1 MAAPPDDFFD
11 FARLRRNF
19 EPSETGPAPRPVH
32 RALEAVRPRGDPLVE
47 AAQVLRTFEEAVA
60 QRLPSRAAALAPFL
74 ATLRERFEAL
84 PGPGRPP
91 LAGTPTGAAPEGEE
105 TDPFVRFDQALD
117 PLEDLLE
124 VFAFVP
130 ERKR

>member
-32 RALEAVRPRGDPLVE
+32 RALEAVRPKGDPLVE
-47 AAQVLRTFEEAVA
+47 AAEVLRRFEEAVA

-91 LAGTPTGAAPEGEE
+91 RKGGEAGEE
-105 TDPFVRFDQALD
+105 EGDPFARFDQALD

>member
-1 MAAPPDDFFD
+1 
-11 FARLRRNF
+11 
-19 EPSETGPAPRPVH
+19 
-32 RALEAVRPRGDPLVE
+32 
-47 AAQVLRTFEEAVA
+47 VA

-84 PGPGRPP
+84 PGPGRKPR
-91 LAGTPTGAAPEGEE
+91 EGEQAE
-105 TDPFVRFDQALD
+105 EGDPFDRFGQALD

>member
-1 MAAPPDDFFD
+1 LAAPPDDFFD
-11 FARLRRNF
+11 FERLRRNF
-19 EPSETGPAPRPVH
+19 EPAAGPAPRPVH
-32 RALEAVRPRGDPLVE
+32 RALEAVRPKGDPLVE
-47 AAQVLRTFEEAVA
+47 AAEALRALEEEVA
-60 QRLPSRAAALAPFL
+60 LRLPGRAATLAPFL

-84 PGPGRPP
+84 PGPGRTPR
-91 LAGTPTGAAPEGEE
+91 AGAEAGAEEG
-105 TDPFVRFDQALD
+105 DPFARFDQALD

>member
-19 EPSETGPAPRPVH
+19 EPAEAGPAPRPIH
-32 RALEAVRPRGDPLVE
+32 HALEAVRPKGDPLVE
-47 AAQVLRTFEEAVA
+47 AAEVLRRFEEAVA

-91 LAGTPTGAAPEGEE
+91 RVGGEDEG
-105 TDPFVRFDQALD
+105 DPFARFDQALD

>member
-1 MAAPPDDFFD
+1 
-11 FARLRRNF
+11 
-19 EPSETGPAPRPVH
+19 
-32 RALEAVRPRGDPLVE
+32 VE
-47 AAQVLRTFEEAVA
+47 AAEVLRHFEEAVA

-84 PGPGRPP
+84 PGPGRAPP
-91 LAGTPTGAAPEGEE
+91 PDPAPGADDAG
-105 TDPFVRFDQALD
+105 DPFARFDQALD